1 MKLRKKCLILD
12 HDDTIIN
19 SQESIH
25 YPLFVDV
32 LKILRPNIIPIDF
45 EKFIE
50 LSNEL
55 GFVKMCRM
63 LYHYNE
69 KEIQFEYEHWKIHS
83 SLIEAPAFEGIK
95 EFLTAFIEIGGVII
109 VYTMNSKQNVI
120 KDYERL
126 FNFVPNRIISHD
138 QYYIL
143 RKPYRLSILKELHN
157 LNLTV
162 EDCIFIDDTPM
173 LLELKHR
180 LNMDF
185 IAANWAKSAN
195 PLWKKFNHDELVLNH
210 PQELW
215 KHVFIK
221 E

>member
-25 YPLFVDV
+25 YPLFVNV
-32 LKILRPNIIPIDF
+32 LKILRPNITPIDF
-45 EKFIE
+45 ERFIE

-63 LYHYNE
+63 LYHYSAE
-69 KEIQFEYEHWKIHS
+69 EIQFEYEHWKKQS
-83 SLIEAPAFEGIK
+83 SLIEAPTFDGIK
-95 EFLTAFIEIGGVII
+95 DFLSAFNDAGGVII

-120 KDYERL
+120 QDYERL
-126 FNFVPNRIISHD
+126 FNFTPISIISHD

-173 LLELKHR
+173 LLDLKQR

-185 IAANWAKSAN
+185 IAANWAKSAK
-195 PLWKKFNHDELVLNH
+195 PLWKNVNHEIVLNH
-210 PQELW
+210 PSELW
-215 KHVFIK
+215 DYVFIK